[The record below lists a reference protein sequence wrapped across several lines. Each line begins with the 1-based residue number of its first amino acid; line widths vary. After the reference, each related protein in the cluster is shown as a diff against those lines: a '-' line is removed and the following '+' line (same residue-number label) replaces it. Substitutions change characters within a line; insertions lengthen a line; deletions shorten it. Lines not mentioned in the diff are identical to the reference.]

1 MKIEIGKEHSDR
13 TKTCKFDQKCLEEFD
28 SSLCCN
34 IIKEGPHYLLVDPV
48 STFKSSN
55 CSYIRQIKNDDQE
68 VQICSCPVRLEI
80 FKKYKI

>member
-1 MKIEIGKEHSDR
+1 MKVEIDGEHYSR
-13 TKTCKFDQKCLEEFD
+13 SKTCHFDHKCLEEFD

-34 IIKEGPHYLLVDPV
+34 ITGEGSHYLFVDPV

-55 CSYIRQIKNDDQE
+55 CSYKRQIKSEDKE

-80 FKKYKI
+80 FKKYKT